1 MGGMPE
7 TDLQSLCE
15 RGQQELMCTQYLS
28 AVHTLVEAEQ
38 RAWDLHDFDTLSRLY
53 LPLQEARRQIRQRC
67 GEGAVALHCV
77 APGSAAVIDPETLI
91 QQYPT
96 GQLLI
101 AGWGTIQPA
110 IQLRKLAA
118 ERSLYL
124 ETFLAATYP
133 VIDDD
138 PVIAIVPIESPMPA
152 PPPRQVAE
160 LALLV
165 PAGTLL
171 VPVDQLPADAAKG
184 TANSYAQVMAI
195 WERLHL
201 PFLNAASTEPDPIR
215 RMQRYRLT
223 LRVDPACELAH
234 QFLADIARK
243 LARGS

>member
-1 MGGMPE
+1 M
-7 TDLQSLCE
+7 D
-15 RGQQELMCTQYLS
+15 TQYLS

-67 GEGAVALHCV
+67 GEGAVALHCI
-77 APGSAAVIDPETLI
+77 APGSAAVIDPETLTR
-91 QQYPT
+91 QYPT

-124 ETFLAATYP
+124 ETFLAAIYP
-133 VIDDD
+133 VINPVINPD
-138 PVIAIVPIESPMPA
+138 PVIAIVPIESPMPD
-152 PPPRQVAE
+152 PQPRQLAE

-171 VPVDQLPADAAKG
+171 VPVDQLPAAAAKG

-201 PFLNAASTEPDPIR
+201 PFLNAASTEPDPVR

>member
-1 MGGMPE
+1 MD
-7 TDLQSLCE
+7 T
-15 RGQQELMCTQYLS
+15 RYRS

-67 GEGAVALHCV
+67 GEGAVALHCI
-77 APGSAAVIDPETLI
+77 APGSAAVIDPETLTR
-91 QQYPT
+91 QYPT

-124 ETFLAATYP
+124 ETFLAAIYP
-133 VIDDD
+133 VINPVID
-138 PVIAIVPIESPMPA
+138 PVINPVINRVINPDLVIAIVPIESPMPD
-152 PPPRQVAE
+152 PRPRQLAE

-201 PFLNAASTEPDPIR
+201 PFLNAASTEPHPIR